1 MDINPKSTALVFP
14 GQGSQRLGMGSALAK
29 AESQAAD
36 LFAQADE
43 LLGFS
48 LSQICWHG
56 PGHALDDTANTQPAL
71 LTHSI
76 AVLRA
81 FRTRLPDFEPAC
93 TAGHSMGEFSALV
106 AAGSLSFPDALGL
119 VRARGQ
125 AMKAAGEAQ
134 PGGML
139 AVLGLDLDTVE
150 AACEAVSSETGLT
163 VGVANDN
170 CPGQVVVSGQEA
182 ALETTLERL
191 SHAGA
196 RKVVR
201 LAVSIASHSSMM
213 EPAQVRFGQSLK
225 DVPLLDPRIPLYG
238 NVEAR
243 PLHTSEAVVAELN
256 AQLTSRVRWT
266 ESVSA
271 MIAAGTNTF
280 LELGPGNT
288 LSGLIRRIDSTVRCL
303 ALDAPD
309 SFEKLSA

>member
-1 MDINPKSTALVFP
+1 MDIDPQTAAFIFP

-36 LFAQADE
+36 LFAQADQ

-56 PGHALDDTANTQPAL
+56 PGNALDDTANTQPAL

-81 FRTRLPDFEPAC
+81 FQTRLPNFQPAC

-106 AAGSLSFPDALGL
+106 AAGSLSFSDALGL
-119 VRARGQ
+119 VRARGL

-150 AACEAVSSETGLT
+150 AVCEKVTLETGMM

-182 ALETTLERL
+182 ALEPTSESLTL
-191 SHAGA
+191 AGA

-201 LAVSIASHSSMM
+201 LAVSIASHSSLM

-225 DVPLLDPRIPLYG
+225 NVPMLDPRIPLYG

-243 PLHTSEAVVAELN
+243 PLRSSEAVAVELN

-266 ESVSA
+266 ESVRT
-271 MIAAGTNTF
+271 MIAAGINTF